1 MNAEA
6 LTRCIA
12 LAIERIE
19 GGAPPPAKLAT
30 DVKRLAKE
38 AGVDV
43 QDAAQSLVAT
53 ALRSPVVGKAPQ
65 AFWNGFRAPIVAWA
79 RQSREARDALFALTP
94 DIPTARWLPLLE
106 ATGVADEMRSGER
119 GVLESIGAKTWAS
132 PVQPRRSFRWGQ
144 SVGMSRKLDFNP
156 HRVFSYRRF
165 SFSWF
170 VFIKPVLSISE

>member
-53 ALRSPVVGKAPQ
+53 ALRSPVVG
-65 AFWNGFRAPIVAWA
+65 V
-79 RQSREARDALFALTP
+79 
-94 DIPTARWLPLLE
+94 
-106 ATGVADEMRSGER
+106 
-119 GVLESIGAKTWAS
+119 GAA
-132 PVQPRRSFRWGQ
+132 GA
-144 SVGMSRKLDFNP
+144 
-156 HRVFSYRRF
+156 
-165 SFSWF
+165 
-170 VFIKPVLSISE
+170 